1 MFDENDKEL
10 ITNLPHN
17 SQSNFFSY
25 RQKDLIINNWKDTV
39 FIKGMLIL
47 FLFFS
52 DSINQ
57 NY

>member
-1 MFDENDKEL
+1 MFDENDEGL

-25 RQKDLIINNWKDTV
+25 GWKDLIINDWKDTV

-52 DSINQ
+52 V
-57 NY
+57 